1 MNDFPANAIESG
13 KGVGHYFRSMALW
26 AAMAAIMGVSLWF
39 LPTLVQPPHN
49 DFLFDPE
56 TAPPKIQEYLS
67 SLTAEQRV
75 TLLKQQRQYLQD
87 EPLKRQTLV
96 NIAILYALSGDTEKS
111 NAVLIRAADRTLRDP
126 DAQTTAMTLSLGRKD
141 YTDAMIR
148 MDGLLRSRP
157 EFYGRFFPSILAIA
171 AVPEGREAV
180 VKVLVKVPLWRPSF
194 MNFAAQQSGQA
205 SVYYAV
211 LTAMRERKIEIV
223 EDELRAYLAQLISN
237 KKFEEA
243 NFVWLDFLTENEL
256 RKSGPIYDGGFEVSP
271 RNLFFDW
278 NVSTLQNVDIGLI
291 KRQGKANER
300 VLQLQFSNYK
310 GQFLGV
316 YQYLRLE
323 PGKYEMSGEASLTSL
338 KTPVGMS
345 WQVSCVGESN
355 IVGQSPEFVTDLPWS
370 TFRFDVVVPSLNC
383 STQFLTLNWA
393 STATLDQVI
402 SGQMLF
408 DDFDM
413 QKIDLE
419 SQ

>member
-1 MNDFPANAIESG
+1 MNDFPAKAIAPG
-13 KGVGHYFRSMALW
+13 KGFGHYFRSIALW
-26 AAMAAIMGVSLWF
+26 AAMAAIMGVSLW
-39 LPTLVQPPHN
+39 LVPTLFQAPHN
-49 DFLFDPE
+49 DFLFDPD
-56 TAPPKIQEYLS
+56 TAPPKIQEYLNTFS
-67 SLTAEQRV
+67 AEQRA
-75 TLLKQQRQYLQD
+75 TMLNQQRQYLQD
-87 EPLKRQTLV
+87 EPLKRQTLI

-141 YTDAMIR
+141 YADAMIR

-157 EFYGRFFPSILAIA
+157 EFYSRFFPSILAIA

-180 VKVLVKVPLWRPSF
+180 VQILAKVPLWRPSF

-205 SVYYAV
+205 SVYYAL
-211 LTAMRERKIEIV
+211 LTAMRERKIDIV

-256 RKSGPIYDGGFEVSP
+256 RKSGPIYDGGFELSP

-278 NVSTLQNVDIGLI
+278 NVSTLQNVDIAPTQ
-291 KRQGKANER
+291 RQGKANER
-300 VLQLQFSNYK
+300 ILQLQFSRYK
-310 GQFLGV
+310 GQFLGI

-323 PGKYEMSGEASLTSL
+323 TGKYEMSGEARLTSL
-338 KTPVGMS
+338 KTPVGMN
-345 WQVSCVGESN
+345 WQVSCVGEPN
-355 IVGQSPEFVTDLPWS
+355 VVGQSPKFVTDLPWS
-370 TFRFDVVVPSLNC
+370 TFRFDVVVPPQNC

-393 STATLDQVI
+393 SAATLDQVI

-408 DDFDM
+408 DNFDIK
-413 QKIDLE
+413 KIEPE